1 MSVASPPMTV
11 SLLRQG
17 LNHIHLTPLS
27 PSTGEVLNKQLL
39 QAGIWEALRMA
50 PAIQKVG
57 TKRIPK
63 GGGGQNWP

>member
-1 MSVASPPMTV
+1 MSVASPPMTEPPEAGPE
-11 SLLRQG
+11 SYSSY
-17 LNHIHLTPLS
+17 TLS
-27 PSTGEVLNKQLL
+27 PSTGEVLSKQLL

-63 GGGGQNWP
+63 GGGGQN